1 MRLHLDDFRHKMRN
15 PVKNVASK
23 RRKKTIKYRSGVF
36 QTGAEQQ
43 ILAPQLQ
50 KLKPVFPTIDG
61 LLLWLWVHLVCVCP
75 VQHWGLD
82 GSWIVSAEDGLV
94 GSNADS
100 QYEGHGIE
108 SQRGQKVQHWNVCAC
123 VCGSKPN
130 KQTNQ
135 KSKQP
140 KLALRFV
147 GRISAFQLPSI
158 STSEHFNFRA
168 FQLPSIWNFLQQ
180 RSTGSSKQV
189 RRRRS

>member
-23 RRKKTIKYRSGVF
+23 RRKKTKKYRSGVF

-123 VCGSKPN
+123 VCGSKPT
-130 KQTNQ
+130 KQTN
-135 KSKQP
+135 KP
-140 KLALRFV
+140 KIKTTKTCV
-147 GRISAFQLPSI
+147 AFRWSNFRI

-168 FQLPSIWNFLQQ
+168 FGISFNKDQQ
-180 RSTGSSKQV
+180 EAANR
-189 RRRRS
+189 